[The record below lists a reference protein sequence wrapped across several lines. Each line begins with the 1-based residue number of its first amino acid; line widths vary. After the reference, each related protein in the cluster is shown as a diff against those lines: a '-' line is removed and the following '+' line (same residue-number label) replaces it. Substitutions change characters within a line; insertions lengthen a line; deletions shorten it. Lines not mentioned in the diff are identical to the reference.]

1 MNYGIDA
8 MHINRNIML
17 ILWTTLTGT
26 LSVGCQLLPTLPS
39 ENMPEIT
46 AALDESMHTVPDD
59 SVITPPPE
67 VTDALLPPLRD
78 ELPDILPDLEPR
90 FDISVNNS
98 RAREFFMSLVKGTTL
113 NMVVHPDVTG
123 TISITLRDVTIED
136 VLSTTRDVYGYR
148 YQRNGNTYQVYPA
161 RIRTQIFTVDYLHA
175 VRNGGSR
182 TTVSSGRISDAGNG
196 GDNGSSGTSANA
208 TGGSTSGSVVSGS
221 MVSTESASDFWSDLK
236 ESLKMIIGDEGGRK
250 VMVHPQ
256 SGVIVVHAL
265 PEELRNVEE
274 FLHTIENAAHRLV
287 ILEAKI
293 IEVTLNDKFQAGIN
307 WNALFEFGDDKSIL
321 FGHAGGGS
329 VFDTGASSLAGSTV
343 PLVRGTQVTGFDT
356 TAFGGIFTIDANLK
370 DFNALI
376 ELLKTQGDVQVLS
389 SPRISTVNNQKAVI
403 KVGQDEFFVTDVETE
418 TDTVSSTVSNTSV
431 DVTLTPFFSGVAL
444 DVIPQIS
451 DDKSVI
457 LHIHPAIS
465 EVTEKVKDISTST
478 TDVLSI
484 PLALS
489 TIRETDTV
497 IRAQSG
503 QVVVL
508 GGLMKNAMRDEE
520 SRTPFL
526 GDVPVVGDMFRHNRS
541 VASKS
546 ELVIL
551 LRPIVID
558 SNRQW
563 NGQLRSTADRFR
575 NLRPVN
581 PPDGQPQIP

>member
-1 MNYGIDA
+1 MKIIKNTMSVTVIALAGV
-8 MHINRNIML
+8 L
-17 ILWTTLTGT
+17 IA
-26 LSVGCQLLPTLPS
+26 GCQMMPSHAPENIPAISDALDNSTLPG
-39 ENMPEIT
+39 NNT
-46 AALDESMHTVPDD
+46 AD
-59 SVITPPPE
+59 ITPPPA
-67 VTDALLPPLRD
+67 VAAALLPPLRA
-78 ELPDILPDLEPR
+78 ELPDVLPDLVPR
-90 FDISVNNS
+90 FDISVNAS
-98 RAREFFMSLVKGTTL
+98 HAREFFMSLVKGTSL

-123 TISITLRDVTIED
+123 TISIALRDVTIED

-148 YQRNGNTYQVYPA
+148 YRLNGNTYQVYPA
-161 RIRTQIFTVDYLHA
+161 RIRTQIFTVDYLDA
-175 VRNGGSR
+175 VRKGSSR
-182 TTVSSGRISDAGNG
+182 TNVSSGQVSNTVGSAASPGNTAGG
-196 GDNGSSGTSANA
+196 
-208 TGGSTSGSVVSGS
+208 TSGSSEVSGS
-221 MVSTESASDFWSDLK
+221 TVSTESDSSFWDDLQ
-236 ESLKMIIGDEGGRK
+236 ESLKMIIGEEGGRK

-265 PEELRNVEE
+265 PEELRNVGE
-274 FLHTIENAAHRLV
+274 FLETIENAAHRLV
-287 ILEAKI
+287 ILEAKV
-293 IEVTLNDKFQAGIN
+293 IEVTLNDKFQSGIN
-307 WNALFEFGDDKSIL
+307 WNALFEIGSDKSIL
-321 FGHAGGGS
+321 FGHSGGGS
-329 VFDTGASSLAGSTV
+329 IFDTGASALAGTTV

-356 TAFGGIFTIDANLK
+356 NAFGGVFTIDANLK

-418 TDTVSSTVSNTSV
+418 TDTVSATVSNTSV

-451 DDKSVI
+451 DDNSVI

-465 EVTEKVKDISTST
+465 EVTEKIKSISTSST
-478 TDVLSI
+478 NQLSI

-497 IRAQSG
+497 IRADSG

-520 SRTPFL
+520 ARTPLF
-526 GDVPVVGDMFRHNRS
+526 GDVPVVGNMFRHNRS

-551 LRPIVID
+551 LRPIVIN

-563 NGQLRSTADRFR
+563 NGQLRKTADSFR
-575 NLRPVN
+575 NLRTDTRQEVPHV
-581 PPDGQPQIP
+581 P